1 MRTARTG
8 ILAAALAAAVPL
20 GLMPARGEAGGEVY
34 WFSLLTED
42 LPGSITFYRELF
54 GWEVERSPT
63 GAWMAVRDG
72 TPFAGLN
79 QIEDRV
85 PGASESMW
93 LAAITVDDLAQSV
106 ATARE
111 LGGTVHEDITELA
124 GWGSF
129 ALIQDPQGAPVSL
142 VVPERPL
149 GGNEGYSGWRWA
161 ELWTHDVGAA
171 ADFYTKVVGY
181 RLERVNV
188 GDQFY
193 DTFVGTAGNRNGSI
207 VELERAE
214 VAPRW
219 MPYVGVTDLR
229 AMLLRVLQNDGVV
242 LREPEEIDIEAAG
255 ENRVALITDPSG
267 AALFLYQLDEQ
278 ASVDPIIAERAA
290 AGPNRPTRPVARND
304 DGPNV
309 YVSVAVSYGYG
320 FGPSWGTAYPGMPYR
335 YYGPY

>member
-1 MRTARTG
+1 MKAKRFS
-8 ILAAALAAAVPL
+8 LAAALVVVAPL
-20 GLMPARGEAGGEVY
+20 GFTPARSIAGGEIY

-42 LPGSITFYRELF
+42 LPGTITFYRELF

-79 QIEDRV
+79 QIEDRI
-85 PGASESMW
+85 PDASESMW
-93 LAAITVDDLAQSV
+93 LAAITVDDLAASV

-111 LGGTVHEDITELA
+111 LGGTVHEDITELP

-161 ELWTHDVGAA
+161 ELWTRDTTAA

-193 DTFVGTAGNRNGSI
+193 DTFVGTEGNRNGSLI
-207 VELERAE
+207 ALERAE
-214 VAPRW
+214 IAPRW

-229 AMLLRVLQNDGVV
+229 AMLLRVLQNNGEV
-242 LREPEEIDIEAAG
+242 LREPQEIDIEAAG
-255 ENRVALITDPSG
+255 ENRVALIADPSG
-267 AALFLYQLDEQ
+267 AALFLYQLDER

-290 AGPNRPTRPVARND
+290 AGPNRPTRPVATAN

-309 YVSVAVSYGYG
+309 HVSVAVSYGYG

>member
-1 MRTARTG
+1 MRAARKGISTAAL
-8 ILAAALAAAVPL
+8 IAAALL
-20 GLMPARGEAGGEVY
+20 GFTPAPSFAGGEVY

-42 LPGSITFYRELF
+42 LSGSITFYRELF

-79 QIEDRV
+79 QIEDRIPDV
-85 PGASESMW
+85 SESMW

-106 ATARE
+106 ATAKE
-111 LGGTVHEDITELA
+111 QGATVHEDITELP

-142 VVPERPL
+142 VAPERPL
-149 GGNEGYSGWRWA
+149 GGNEGYGGWRWA
-161 ELWTHDVGAA
+161 ELWTHDIGAA

-193 DTFVGTAGNRNGSI
+193 DTFVGTAGNRNGSLI
-207 VELERAE
+207 ALERAE

-229 AMLLRVLQNDGVV
+229 AFLQRVLQNNGEV
-242 LREPEEIDIEAAG
+242 LREPQEIDIEAAG
-255 ENRVALITDPSG
+255 ENRVAMIADPSG
-267 AALFLYQLDEQ
+267 AALFLYQLDER
-278 ASVDPIIAERAA
+278 ATVDPILAERAA
-290 AGPNRPTRPVARND
+290 QGPNRPARPTVSEN